1 MKAKP
6 LELDIDYMGSQDP
19 ADQPTAEDFA
29 RLSEYLKAQRA
40 DNEKLIAEA
49 RQAVG
54 PVAKAV
60 RVRRKTAA

>member
-1 MKAKP
+1 MKNQFVDF
-6 LELDIDYMGSQDP
+6 EGNFGSQDP
-19 ADQPTAEDFA
+19 TLQPTAEDFA
-29 RLSEYLKAQRA
+29 QLSEYLKVHRVE
-40 DNEKLIAEA
+40 NEKLIAEA